1 MKYQELT
8 GEIINA
14 AFEVHNTLGFGFL
27 ETVYE
32 RALLL
37 ELQNRG
43 LKAESQL
50 PVRVF
55 YKEQEVGT
63 YKVDILVENEI
74 VLELK
79 AITTLRVED
88 ELQLVNYLQA
98 TKKEIGLLI
107 NFGSQK
113 VEFKRK
119 YRIYKEKKR

>member
-1 MKYQELT
+1 MKHQELT

-27 ETVYE
+27 EIVYE

>member
-8 GEIINA
+8 SEIINA

-27 ETVYE
+27 EIVYE

>member
-1 MKYQELT
+1 MLLNT
-8 GEIINA
+8 
-14 AFEVHNTLGFGFL
+14 TLGFGFL
-27 ETVYE
+27 EIVYE

-55 YKEQEVGT
+55 YKEQEVGA

-79 AITTLRVED
+79 AITRLRVED